1 MTAYIEPTGEDSSI
15 ARNNRKTA
23 GTAIFW
29 KDAQGRFLSCNP
41 VYQQF
46 IGLSM
51 EEIIGH
57 TVEEIGAVSHK
68 YPPLIDDADILAGQT
83 FSNVPGQ
90 LLDGKSKPRHVIV
103 SKSPLIIKGKIAGI
117 VGTIE
122 DITEQVA
129 QSKTLLQLTEA
140 IQYVPG
146 GILVYEWK
154 GTGEYKL
161 LLVSPVAKEM
171 FNIPEKTTDGID
183 EILKHC
189 LHPDDNW
196 CTRYLSKRLMAGA
209 EVATCKCRFYPI
221 GSQECI
227 WIKIRVRPVPKTSGK
242 ILLYISL
249 TDITAEQRNAQ
260 ALAESQR
267 AYREVADGAGL
278 IVWHYDMVNN
288 TVEFLNDDKTMK
300 RHMSDKIPRKLYGGP
315 EEFLQFIQPECWQDF
330 RQIHENLCQGKS
342 GRCDIQYIS
351 EPGQPPHWARLIY
364 TLPAGVTNPTDAYGV
379 GMNITAEKLREE
391 QYNNEVRMLHTAVK
405 ANLLAKAHFDL
416 TESKLLDYIR
426 HSPNAL
432 NLSVGCDYE
441 FFYEQLLEV
450 ILSQEEQ
457 LMVADK
463 LDMGNLM
470 HICAQNNSTF
480 SMEYKRHCE
489 DLSPI
494 MVECTVSL
502 FTSKNG
508 HVECFFC
515 FYDIT
520 NKFINYTIADK
531 LNELGYNRAAL
542 VNNLTGTMTL
552 YSKNTGVIENTPEHP
567 LFYDQ
572 ELLENICQTVSDKK
586 EAQALYQKLNL
597 DTITAYLDDHE
608 QEGMFDLSHD
618 FWDVSENKY
627 VRYRVQACYLD
638 SSRTSVFIIQSDI
651 TKQYQK
657 EREQLQKLEEALA
670 MADKANTSKSMFLAG
685 ISHDMR
691 TPLNGILSF
700 TDFALKTESQSQQ
713 KYYLTKIRQ
722 SGELLLSLI
731 NDTLNL
737 TRIESGKV
745 TVKPEWVDTKAMLDT
760 VIAGVSMSANER
772 QLSLNIHRESDL
784 PPYIFMD
791 KLKMQEVLLNILSNA
806 VKFTKPG
813 GSVTVDL
820 SVIPPQQQTPQELA
834 AVQSVH
840 HKWIRM
846 VIQDTGIGMSQE
858 FLPHLFDAFAQEE
871 STEVANP
878 NGTGLGLSIAK
889 KYMDMMGGSIQ
900 VRSKLN
906 QGTTFELHLM
916 VEETE
921 EKANAHSS
929 GVEHCHFGHLHILLA
944 EDNALNQEIA
954 QMLLTSKGANLDI
967 VSNGQEAVDKFE
979 ATPPGCYQLILM
991 DIRMPVMNG
1000 YRAAEKIRHSQHPD
1014 GADIPIVAMTAD
1026 AYEDDIKHCMAVGMN
1041 GHISKPINPDKLYSE
1056 IAKCC
1061 NGI

>member
-15 ARNNRKTA
+15 ARNNRKTV

-29 KDAQGRFLSCNP
+29 KDAQGRFLSCNT

-83 FSNVPGQ
+83 VNNVPGQ
-90 LLDGKSKPRHVIV
+90 LLDGKNKPRHVMV

-154 GTGEYKL
+154 GTGAYKL
-161 LLVSPVAKEM
+161 LLISPIAKEM
-171 FNIPEKTTDGID
+171 FNIPEKTTEGID
-183 EILKHC
+183 EILQHC
-189 LHPDDNW
+189 LHPDDSW
-196 CTRYLSKRLMAGA
+196 CVSYLTKRLMAGA
-209 EVATCKCRFYPI
+209 EIATCKCRFYPI
-221 GSQECI
+221 GSRECI

-278 IVWHYDMVNN
+278 MVWHYDMVNN
-288 TVEFLNDDKTMK
+288 TVEFLNDANTMK
-300 RHMSDKIPRKLYGGP
+300 LYMPAQVPRKLYGGP
-315 EEFLQFIQPECWQDF
+315 KEFLQFIQPECWQDLC
-330 RQIHENLCQGKS
+330 RLHENLRLGKS
-342 GRCDIQYIS
+342 GSCDIQYIS
-351 EPGQPPHWARLIY
+351 EPGQPPHWARIIY
-364 TLPAGVTNPTDAYGV
+364 TLPSGVSHPTDAYGI
-379 GMNITAEKLREE
+379 GINITAEKLREE
-391 QYNNEVRMLHTAVK
+391 QYNNEIRMLHTAVK
-405 ANLLAKAHFDL
+405 TNLLAKAHFDL
-416 TESKLLDYIR
+416 TEDKLLDYIR

-432 NLSVGCDYE
+432 HLHVGCEYE
-441 FFYEQLLEV
+441 FFYEQLLGS

-457 LMVADK
+457 IMVAEK
-463 LDMGNLM
+463 LDMGNLLYV
-470 HICAQNNSTF
+470 CAQNNSTF
-480 SMEYKRHCE
+480 SLEYKRHCE

-502 FTSKNG
+502 FTNKNG
-508 HVECFFC
+508 HAECFIC
-515 FYDIT
+515 FYDVT

-542 VNNLTGTMTL
+542 INNLTGTMTF
-552 YSKNTGVIENTPEHP
+552 YSKNTGVVENTPEQP

-572 ELLENICQTVSDKK
+572 KLLENLYQAMPDKE

-597 DTITAYLDDHE
+597 DAITAYLDEQE
-608 QEGMFDLSHD
+608 QEGMFDFAFD
-618 FWDVSENKY
+618 FWEGPEKKY
-627 VRYRVQACYLD
+627 ARNRMQACYLD
-638 SSRTSVFIIQSDI
+638 SSRTSVFVIQSDI

-657 EREQLQKLEEALA
+657 EREQLQKLEEAMA

-685 ISHDMR
+685 VSHDMR

-745 TVKPEWVDTKAMLDT
+745 TVKPEWVNTKAMLDT
-760 VIAGVSMSANER
+760 IIAGVSMSAQER
-772 QLSLNIHRESDL
+772 QLSLNIHREPNV

-791 KLKMQEVLLNILSNA
+791 KLKLQEVLLNILSNA

-813 GSVTVDL
+813 GSVTLDI

-834 AVQSVH
+834 AVQSVQ

-871 STEVANP
+871 SREVANP
-878 NGTGLGLSIAK
+878 NGTGLGLAIAK

-900 VRSKLN
+900 VHSKLN

-916 VEETE
+916 VEEAE
-921 EKANAHSS
+921 EKACPHSS
-929 GVEHCHFGHLHILLA
+929 GISNCHFGHLHILLA

-954 QMLLTSKGANLDI
+954 QMLLTSKGAVLDI
-967 VSNGQEAVDKFE
+967 ASNGQEAVDRFE
-979 ATPPGCYQLILM
+979 ASKPGCYQLILM

-1000 YRAAEKIRHSQHPD
+1000 YKAAEKIRHSQHPD